1 MAQMQ
6 QSLGIFG
13 SWGAFRE
20 DARCYAIARPEGGT
34 RDREGKAFASIGYW
48 PGRGARGQI
57 YFKLSQ
63 PKRPASA
70 LLLRI
75 DDRTFELSGGG
86 DNAWAP
92 NPEADAEIVAAMRT
106 GLEMTVQTRAPTGS
120 AVRNFYRLRGAATA
134 IDAAAVGCARR

>member
-92 NPEADAEIVAAMRT
+92 NPQADAEIVAAMRV
-106 GLEMTVQTRAPTGS
+106 GLEMTVQTRSPTGA